1 MSVTMSDTHDEKHLV
16 ERARQ
21 GDADAFGELF
31 RLFRDHLLGTIR
43 TRTGEALATALDPE
57 DVLQDTYVRALGSIS
72 RFEWRGEGSTVR
84 WLQGIACHLI
94 LNAARQRARNKHLQV
109 DRDPESDD
117 PSPSRDARR
126 EERFERL
133 ERAFQDLKPEY
144 RQVLRLARIEGLQ
157 IREIAVRM
165 GKSVSAV
172 NNLLLRGSKQ
182 LKQGFG
188 DTKSLHLGDR
198 SFGEAG
204 RDDA

>member
-1 MSVTMSDTHDEKHLV
+1 MGVTMSDTHDEKHLV

-84 WLQGIACHLI
+84 WLQGIASHL
-94 LNAARQRARNKHLQV
+94 LLDAARRRARNKQLQI
-109 DRDPESDD
+109 DRDPASDD
-117 PSPSRDARR
+117 PSASRDGRR
-126 EERFERL
+126 KERFERL

-144 RQVLRLARIEGLQ
+144 RKVLRLARIEGLQ
-157 IREIAVRM
+157 IGEIAART
-165 GKSVSAV
+165 GKSVSAIS
-172 NNLLLRGSKQ
+172 NLLLRATKQ

-188 DTKSLHLGDR
+188 DTQSLHLGDR
-198 SFGEAG
+198 RFGEG
-204 RDDA
+204 RCDDA